1 MTAFELRKSSESD
14 RVVSLWSICILGG
27 LLLIVLPAAII
38 AEAPEAT
45 ATPTDHPRYKPSS
58 RSPEPMDIRTNAYGA
73 SRSAPDALEIGDTA
87 PDFTLP
93 RAGGGALSLADLRG
107 SGPVALIFYRGHW

>member
-1 MTAFELRKSSESD
+1 MKPGPARFARGWLAIWLWAF
-14 RVVSLWSICILGG
+14 SLIAAAA
-27 LLLIVLPAAII
+27 PA
-38 AEAPEAT
+38 P
-45 ATPTDHPRYKPSS
+45 DHPRYKPSS

-93 RAGGGALSLADLRG
+93 RAGGGALNLADLRG

>member
-1 MTAFELRKSSESD
+1 MRPL
-14 RVVSLWSICILGG
+14 LWF
-27 LLLIVLPAAII
+27 LLILPALPMA
-38 AEAPEAT
+38 AE
-45 ATPTDHPRYKPSS
+45 DVYPRYKPSS

-93 RAGGGALSLADLRG
+93 RAGGGTVSLSGARAT
-107 SGPVALIFYRGHW
+107 GPVAIIFYRGHW